1 MTTTKTDWGKVT
13 RCPKCEWYIGN
24 KVLKAHNGDC
34 PNCGATIK

>member
-24 KVLKAHNGDC
+24 KILKAYDGQC
-34 PNCGATIK
+34 PKCEATIK